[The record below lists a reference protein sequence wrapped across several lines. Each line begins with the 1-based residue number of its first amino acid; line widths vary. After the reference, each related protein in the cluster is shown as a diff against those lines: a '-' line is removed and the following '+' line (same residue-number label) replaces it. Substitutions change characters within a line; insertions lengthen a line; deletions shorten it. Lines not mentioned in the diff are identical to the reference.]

1 MAGPRSQQ
9 DFSDFLSALKQRS
22 GLSYERIGQKVNLSR
37 SSVHRYC
44 GGGVFPQEFGSA
56 ERIAKACG
64 ASRDEV
70 NKLYRLWSQ
79 VGEIKD
85 GPGNLTPSEAVALE
99 PSVSEQKGVGIR
111 ARYWVPL
118 AAGVLVSAIVASWAV
133 SGERPAAV
141 SSAISA
147 SSWAQAPT
155 PVPAG
160 FFGVTTNSSTGA
172 MPTFQTGAVRLWDSR
187 TRWANMQAR
196 RGEFDWSILDR
207 LVAGAEQR
215 ALPVMFTMGGTPEW
229 ASPGGPRTAYDDGSR
244 TSAPD
249 DLADWD
255 AFVRGVS
262 ERYRGRIEAYELWVF
277 ANDPRFY
284 SGDVRTLVEM
294 TRRAN
299 GIIKSVDPKATVVC
313 PSMGQLWKAEGR
325 AVLEQFAAMG
335 GYDHCDAAGVKLYQR
350 QASDPPE
357 MMVELAG
364 EIDRAFHRAGVHP
377 RLWSTGTTYDIALAE
392 PLEPERA
399 GDYAVRFYLVGL
411 YTQMRRMYFYNW
423 GGTKIPIVLQPVGG
437 SPTQAGLYVEE
448 LQRWL
453 RGAGITGCGMGSQAA
468 LPSNV
473 WECRFIAAD
482 GKEALIRWTH
492 EGTARMSAAAGMSAV
507 HSLDGTS
514 IQVSAGGAITI
525 TGRPVLITIG

>member
-1 MAGPRSQQ
+1 MAGSRSQQ
-9 DFSDFLSALKQRS
+9 DFSEFLSELKQRS
-22 GLSYERIGQKVNLSR
+22 GLSYERIGQKTNLSR

-44 GGGVFPQEFGSA
+44 GGGGFPQEFGTA
-56 ERIAKACG
+56 ERIAKVCG
-64 ASRDEV
+64 ANRDEL

-79 VGEIKD
+79 AGEIKND
-85 GPGNLTPSEAVALE
+85 SGNSTPNETAAYE
-99 PSVSEQKGVGIR
+99 PSVSDRKRVGIR
-111 ARYWVPL
+111 ARCWVPV
-118 AAGVLVSAIVASWAV
+118 AAGMLVAVIVAAYLAR
-133 SGERPAAV
+133 GERPAAV
-141 SSAISA
+141 TPGISA
-147 SSWAQAPT
+147 ASWAQAPT
-155 PVPAG
+155 PVPTG
-160 FFGVTTNSSTGA
+160 FFGVTINSSTGA

-187 TRWANMQAR
+187 TRWANLQAR

-207 LVAGAEQR
+207 LVAAAEQR

-229 ASPGGPRTAYDDGSR
+229 ASPTGPRTAYDDGSR

-255 AFVRGVS
+255 AFVRAVS
-262 ERYRGRIEAYELWVF
+262 ERYQGRIEAYELWVL

-299 GIIKSVDPKATVVC
+299 GIIKGVDPKATVVC
-313 PSMGQLWKAEGR
+313 PSMGQLWKPEGR

-357 MMVELAG
+357 TMVELAG
-364 EIDRAFHRAGVHP
+364 EIDRAFHRAGAHP

-399 GDYAVRFYLVGL
+399 SDYAARFYMVGL
-411 YTQMRRMYFYNW
+411 YAQMRRMYFYNW

-453 RGAGITGCGMGSQAA
+453 RGASITGCGMGSQAA

-473 WECRFIAAD
+473 WECRFVGAD
-482 GKEALIRWTH
+482 GKEAVIRWAH
-492 EGTARMSAAAGMSAV
+492 EGAARMSAAGKSAV
-507 HSLDGTS
+507 HSLDGAS
-514 IQVSAGGAITI
+514 IQVSTGDAITV
-525 TGRPVLITIG
+525 TGRPVLITSG